1 MSLSLLKS
9 ITVHTRKKT
18 PYKSNINITKGMTF
32 NELIDFVF
40 PSGPA
45 NNKRF
50 VIKSSLNDDAKEYL
64 PNQVIDTTFFEE
76 NVNIWVDME
85 FISVDFDEIF

>member
-1 MSLSLLKS
+1 
-9 ITVHTRKKT
+9 
-18 PYKSNINITKGMTF
+18 MTF

-50 VIKSSLNDDAKEYL
+50 VIKSSLNNDAKEYL
-64 PNQVIDTTFFEE
+64 SNQVIDTTFFEE

>member
-1 MSLSLLKS
+1 
-9 ITVHTRKKT
+9 
-18 PYKSNINITKGMTF
+18 MTF
-32 NELIDFVF
+32 NELIAFVF

-50 VIKSSLNDDAKEYL
+50 VIKSSLNDDAKEYV
-64 PNQVIDTTFFEE
+64 PNQVIDTIFFEE
-76 NVNIWVDME
+76 HVNIWVDME

>member
-1 MSLSLLKS
+1 
-9 ITVHTRKKT
+9 
-18 PYKSNINITKGMTF
+18 MTF
-32 NELIDFVF
+32 EELMTFIF

-64 PNQVIDTTFFEE
+64 PNQVIDTIFFEE
-76 NVNIWVDME
+76 HANIWVDME